1 MQASDIIRLN
11 NLRGDRVSD
20 KSESVRNWEYM
31 VIQYVGSI
39 WTSEGEW
46 DRPELAG
53 FSTERALNHFGAQGW
68 ELVSLGPVHG
78 QTSSPCVAYILKRP
92 IVV

>member
-1 MQASDIIRLN
+1 MSDRP
-11 NLRGDRVSD
+11 
-20 KSESVRNWEYM
+20 ESTPNWEYM

-39 WTSEGEW
+39 WNTGGEW
-46 DRPELAG
+46 DRPELEG

-78 QTSSPCVAYILKRP
+78 QTSSPSVAYILKRP
-92 IVV
+92 VA

>member
-1 MQASDIIRLN
+1 MGEAMMR
-11 NLRGDRVSD
+11 
-20 KSESVRNWEYM
+20 WEYM

-39 WTSEGEW
+39 WSSDGEW
-46 DRPELAG
+46 DRPELEG

-92 IVV
+92 IAG